1 MTVWKSNAYGEVY
14 LELLSVVAEM
24 WESFERGLWSDLGVS
39 CCSGCSESSEGVGT
53 TGGHGG
59 TLGSYLLSLSL

>member
-24 WESFERGLWSDLGVS
+24 WESFELRMQALVS
-39 CCSGCSESSEGVGT
+39 FSESDAVNLAPGRVSVR
-53 TGGHGG
+53 
-59 TLGSYLLSLSL
+59 L